1 MTASLSKREA
11 NRQRW
16 FDHIRTWQKSGLTQK
31 AFCEQQHLRLG
42 SFLRWRGIS
51 KRERKPRVP
60 STMAFLP
67 VHITVPTAASLA
79 LLLDN
84 ELRIEIP
91 VGFDP
96 ATLKQVVQTL
106 RES

>member
-1 MTASLSKREA
+1 MTSSLSKRAA

-16 FDHIRTWQKSGLTQK
+16 FDHIEAWQQSGLTQK
-31 AFCEQQHLRLG
+31 AFCEQQQLRLG
-42 SFLRWRGIS
+42 SFLRWRGIC
-51 KRERKPRVP
+51 KRERKPRGA
-60 STMAFLP
+60 STMTFLP
-67 VHITVPTAASLA
+67 VQITVPKAAGLA
-79 LLLDN
+79 LLLGD

-106 RES
+106 RAS